1 LQVTLYA
8 LSLLGYLLQGKTS
21 SRWLSLPLYFS
32 LSNLATLLGLVN
44 ILQRKRAATWQPG
57 GRR

>member
-1 LQVTLYA
+1 
-8 LSLLGYLLQGKTS
+8 
-21 SRWLSLPLYFS
+21 LYFS
-32 LSNLATLLGLVN
+32 LSNLATLLGLVH